1 MSDNRRY
8 VSEVSK
14 KAAIQEIINFINH
27 SAKHCNAL
35 GYDFVTTNDAP
46 EKFSKLKELTID
58 KVLPIADYG
67 CDSSIY
73 NCADTNVLFRF
84 YHDVTHLEQDKGF
97 SKAGEYSVI
106 EQHMR
111 ELESFGVSS
120 LAREIFYF
128 DTIGQVDYYFHHKEF
143 VNNQMAFLDTCLQ
156 LGLRYAVKAKH

>member
-1 MSDNRRY
+1 M
-8 VSEVSK
+8 
-14 KAAIQEIINFINH
+14 
-27 SAKHCNAL
+27 
-35 GYDFVTTNDAP
+35 
-46 EKFSKLKELTID
+46 
-58 KVLPIADYG
+58 
-67 CDSSIY
+67 
-73 NCADTNVLFRF
+73 
-84 YHDVTHLEQDKGF
+84 EQDKGF